1 MKTCTRC
8 KVEKTLDKMGKDKG
22 SKDGYNIYCKECLRQ
37 LSQEQRDNNIERNRA
52 YQAVYLKRNRAK
64 VNARKKARYYS
75 KPEEICA
82 KNAEYREKNYERRL
96 EIEQA
101 SRAKNKEKWRPA
113 KNARQ
118 SARYRAL
125 KENQFVIL
133 NKELRQ
139 VYEAPCYNCG
149 SMENQTLD
157 HLIPLSKGG
166 RHSVGNIGTLCS
178 SCNSSKHARTITEW
192 KHSKRMLGVG

>member
-1 MKTCTRC
+1 M
-8 KVEKTLDKMGKDKG
+8 
-22 SKDGYNIYCKECLRQ
+22 
-37 LSQEQRDNNIERNRA
+37 EQALIERNRR
-52 YQAVYLKRNRAK
+52 YQAAYRERHRDEI
-64 VNARKKARYYS
+64 NARKKERYS
-75 KPEEICA
+75 AHAQEICA
-82 KNAEYREKNYERRL
+82 KNAAYRSENYGRRL
-96 EIEQA
+96 EIERD
-101 SRAKNKEKWRPA
+101 SRAKNKDKWRPA

-118 SARYRAL
+118 SVRNRAL
-125 KENQFVIL
+125 KEDQFVIL
-133 NKELRQ
+133 TKELQR
-139 VYEAPCYNCG
+139 VYRDSCYNCG

>member
-1 MKTCTRC
+1 M
-8 KVEKTLDKMGKDKG
+8 
-22 SKDGYNIYCKECLRQ
+22 
-37 LSQEQRDNNIERNRA
+37 EQALVERNRR
-52 YQAVYLKRNRAK
+52 YQAAYRERHRDEI
-64 VNARKKARYYS
+64 NARKKERYYAHAQ
-75 KPEEICA
+75 EICA

-96 EIEQA
+96 EIERD
-101 SRAKNKEKWRPA
+101 SRAKNIEKWRPA

-118 SARYRAL
+118 SVRNRSL
-125 KENQFVIL
+125 NDNQFVIL
-133 NKELRQ
+133 TKELQ
-139 VYEAPCYNCG
+139 LVYEAPCYNCG

>member
-1 MKTCTRC
+1 M
-8 KVEKTLDKMGKDKG
+8 
-22 SKDGYNIYCKECLRQ
+22 
-37 LSQEQRDNNIERNRA
+37 EQALIERNRR
-52 YQAVYLKRNRAK
+52 YQAAYRERHRDEI
-64 VNARKKARYYS
+64 NARKKERYYAHAQ
-75 KPEEICA
+75 ENCA
-82 KNAEYREKNYERRL
+82 KNAAYRSENYGRRL
-96 EIEQA
+96 EIERD
-101 SRAKNKEKWRPA
+101 SRAKNKEKWRPS

-118 SARYRAL
+118 SVRNRAL
-125 KENQFVIL
+125 KEDQFVIL

-192 KHSKRMLGVG
+192 KHSKSMLGVG

>member
-1 MKTCTRC
+1 M
-8 KVEKTLDKMGKDKG
+8 
-22 SKDGYNIYCKECLRQ
+22 
-37 LSQEQRDNNIERNRA
+37 EQALVERNRR
-52 YQAVYLKRNRAK
+52 YQAAYRERHRDEINT
-64 VNARKKARYYS
+64 RKKERYYAHAQ
-75 KPEEICA
+75 EICA
-82 KNAEYREKNYERRL
+82 KNAAYRSENYERRL
-96 EIEQA
+96 EIERD
-101 SRAKNKEKWRPA
+101 SRAKNKDKWRPA

-118 SARYRAL
+118 SVRNRAL
-125 KENQFVIL
+125 KEDQFVIL
-133 NKELRQ
+133 TKELQR
-139 VYEAPCYNCG
+139 VYRDSCYNCG